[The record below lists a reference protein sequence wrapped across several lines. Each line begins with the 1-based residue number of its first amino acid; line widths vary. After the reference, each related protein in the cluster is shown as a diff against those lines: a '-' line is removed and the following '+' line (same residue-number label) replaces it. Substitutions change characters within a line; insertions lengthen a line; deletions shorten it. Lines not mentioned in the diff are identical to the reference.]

1 MFAAYDDLR
10 AVINPKDIIK
20 ITLGEVELEKYTT
33 FELMTEIE
41 IKDIVDDLVFWTKDS
56 RIDKIKEYDYEED
69 HSFAYYKAT
78 KLEQKTKIKVYP
90 DSLKKLWK
98 DPETGLYLPLKT
110 KAYLKEEKKK
120 EKIRQ
125 KEIEEHNKAT
135 YKRIKNM
142 IEEKIKETK
151 NFKFEPFT
159 IIKGGMY
166 NDCRYI
172 TLPKNFPIPNSD
184 YYLDTT
190 KFYRKMTKTTK
201 YVDFVGLAGI
211 KNNKPCVLFRYA
223 LNSWEDI
230 KDLKE
235 LVDNAI
241 KENKFTPVIG
251 VSQEMIG
258 ERDLDAIIQEIKKE
272 LENEQN
278 KSK

>member
-69 HSFAYYKAT
+69 YSFAYYKAT

-98 DPETGLYLPLKT
+98 DPKTGMDLPLKT
-110 KAYLKEEKKK
+110 KAYLEKEKKEEEIRQKKK
-120 EKIRQ
+120 EEQ
-125 KEIEEHNKAT
+125 NKKQ
-135 YKRIKNM
+135 YNEIKNL
-142 IEEKIKETK
+142 IETQLEETEEYE
-151 NFKFEPFT
+151 FEPFT
-159 IIKGGMY
+159 IIKGGEF
-166 NDCRYI
+166 NRCRYV
-172 TLPKNFPIPNSD
+172 TLPSNFPIPHNR
-184 YYLDTT
+184 YFLDDEE
-190 KFYRKMTKTTK
+190 FYKKHEKTKT
-201 YVDFVGLAGI
+201 YVDFVGLAGM
-211 KNNKPCVLFRYA
+211 KNGKAQILFRYGSNS
-223 LNSWEDI
+223 LNDV
-230 KDLKE
+230 KDLKD
-235 LVDNAI
+235 LVNKAI

-251 VSQEMIG
+251 ISQEMIG

-278 KSK
+278 NSK